1 MRNLFFILLLITLS
15 ILSNAQPIYEVQPI
29 GDLNSNY
36 REYAVKPYKDG
47 IIFCSNR
54 KTGTLVSYLNETT
67 LEPITQL
74 YYSEKKKESGFKSP
88 SKFSIPCLKI
98 TDEGPFEFAGD
109 NMIYFTRSY
118 IGDSGPV
125 LGIFFSKLV
134 NDEWTEPRPFQ
145 YNSSMSNVA
154 YPSISADGNRMY
166 FSATYRD
173 SFGKSD
179 IYYVEKNEGGWS
191 KPVNAGPSVNS
202 AYSELFPTVH
212 ADGSLSFSSNRPDVL
227 KGLNI
232 FRSFRDSIDFL
243 PPVILPEPINSQA
256 DDFSFH
262 LSPSEEEGYVSSNRT
277 GNDDVFEIKMTRPY
291 FEDIKLQEKNS
302 YCYHFFDE
310 TEYQIDSLP
319 LRYEWQFEDGTK
331 IRAVEAD
338 YCFSSPGNYTVKLNI
353 IDTLTNDLFFSQGEF
368 QVEVLDVEQPYIECP
383 DTVAT
388 SSTITLHGRN
398 SYLPGYNIGTYHW
411 FIENNYIMGE
421 EITYAFPKDGQ
432 YKVIMGL
439 RSQPDSLGLI
449 TQKAVE
455 KTVIAVT
462 GFVQEP
468 QFAQQTSTQSQ
479 TSTNDIFEY
488 LPDSLNFNSELPDET
503 IFRVEILKSEER
515 KSELDSYFD
524 NMRGLY
530 PIYETFISKDSSYS
544 YAAGETASLE
554 STYSIYQD
562 LKSKNYVDA
571 QVKAYLPKNIV
582 NLDNLDNISE
592 EDLRKAVLRTGNV
605 FFPKNEYSL
614 QAGSEAVLDK
624 VIRLMKKYPS
634 LLIQISAHTDDSG
647 TLEHNLKLSER
658 RAASVLNYFIQN
670 GIPKERLKSVGFGMQ
685 KPIADNTS
693 EEGKR
698 QNRRVEFET
707 IDKTN

>member
-1 MRNLFFILLLITLS
+1 MRNLFFILLLILLS
-15 ILSNAQPIYEVQPI
+15 VLSKAQPLYEVLPI
-29 GDLNSNY
+29 NDINTTY
-36 REYAVKPYKDG
+36 REYGFKPYKEG
-47 IIFCSNR
+47 FIFCSNR
-54 KTGTLVSYLNETT
+54 KTNSFINYVNETT

-74 YYSEKKKESGFKSP
+74 YFSEKKKDNGFKVP
-88 SKFSIPCLKI
+88 MRFVIPTLKI
-98 TDEGPFEFAGD
+98 TDEGPFEFLND
-109 NMIYFTRSY
+109 NEIYFTRSY
-118 IGDSGPV
+118 IGDDGPV
-125 LGIFFSKLV
+125 LGIFYSKLIGK
-134 NDEWTEPRPFQ
+134 EWMEPKAFVHNQP
-145 YNSSMSNVA
+145 SCNVA
-154 YPSISADGNRMY
+154 YPSISADGKRMY

-179 IYYVEKNEGGWS
+179 IYYVEKKDGGWS

-212 ADGSLSFSSNRPDVL
+212 ADGSLSFSSNRPDVM

-232 FRSFRDSIDFL
+232 FRSLRDSIDFL
-243 PPVILPEPINSQA
+243 PPVLLPEPINSQA

-291 FEDIKLQEKNS
+291 FEDIKIQEKNS

-319 LRYEWQFEDGTK
+319 LKYEWEFEDGTK

-338 YCFSSPGNYTVKLNI
+338 YCFPTPGNYTVKLNI

-368 QVEVLDVEQPYIECP
+368 QVEVLDIEQPYIECP

-388 SSTITLHGRN
+388 GGTVKLHGRN
-398 SYLPGYNIGTYHW
+398 SYLPGFNIGTYHW
-411 FIENNYIMGE
+411 FIENNYLKGE
-421 EITYAFPKDGQ
+421 EITYTFPNDGE
-432 YKVIMGL
+432 YKITMGL
-439 RSQPDSLGLI
+439 RSKPDSLGLVE
-449 TQKAVE
+449 QKAVQ
-455 KTVIAVT
+455 KTIVAMT

-468 QFAQQTSTQSQ
+468 VYAQQSPTQLEQ
-479 TSTNDIFEY
+479 NKNDVYEY
-488 LPDSLNFNSELPDET
+488 LPDSVKLNSELPDET
-503 IFRVEILKSEER
+503 LFRVEILKSETR
-515 KSELDSYFD
+515 KSELDTYFD

-554 STYSIYQD
+554 STYTIYRD
-562 LKSKNYVDA
+562 LKDKNYENA
-571 QVKAYLPKNIV
+571 EVKAYLPKSVV
-582 NLDNLDNISE
+582 NLDSLDNISE

-605 FFPKNEYSL
+605 FFPKNEFTL

-658 RAASVLNYFIQN
+658 RAASVLNYFMQN

-707 IDKTN
+707 IDNTN